1 MAELPK
7 GNSALHFERNNQMN
21 ILILGDVVGKAA
33 TEGFGPAL
41 SQFKKENKVDAVIV
55 NGENAC
61 LGSGNGIST
70 EAAELLLA
78 GGADVITGGNHS
90 LRQKNMLDYLD
101 SGKPIIR
108 PANLPSASPGN
119 GYLLADLCGRRLLV
133 MNLMGRVYMDPCDC
147 PFVAGDRILEREK
160 GNFDIAILDIHA
172 EATSEKW
179 ALADYFSDRVQ
190 VIFGTHTHV
199 QTADE
204 QILPTGCAF
213 ITDIGMCGPIRSAL
227 GVKTEIIVNRMR
239 TAIHERFELSDNPVR
254 YHGILVTTNGFD
266 KVTDI
271 KRVVF
276 E

>member
-1 MAELPK
+1 
-7 GNSALHFERNNQMN
+7 MN
-21 ILILGDVVGKAA
+21 LLILGDVVGKPA
-33 TEGFGPAL
+33 TEGFGKAL
-41 SQFKKENKVDAVIV
+41 SAFKAEQKVDAVII

-61 LGSGNGIST
+61 LGSGNGISS
-70 EAAELLLA
+70 EAAELLFA

-90 LRQKNMLDYLD
+90 FRQKNMLSYLD
-101 SGKPIIR
+101 TNPNIIR
-108 PANLPSASPGN
+108 PANLPTASPGN
-119 GYLLADLCGRRLLV
+119 GYVITDLAGRRFLI
-133 MNLMGRVYMDPCDC
+133 MNLMGRIYMDPCDC
-147 PFVAGDRILEREK
+147 PFNAGDKILEKEK
-160 GNFDIAILDIHA
+160 GNYDIAVLDIHA

-204 QILPTGCAF
+204 QILPSGCAY
-213 ITDIGMCGPIRSAL
+213 ITDIGMCGPIHSAL
-227 GVKTEIIVNRMR
+227 GVRTDIIVNRMR
-239 TAIHERFELSDNPVR
+239 TALHERFELSENPVR
-254 YHGILVTTNGFD
+254 YHGILVTINGFD

>member
-1 MAELPK
+1 MHL
-7 GNSALHFERNNQMN
+7 
-21 ILILGDVVGKAA
+21 LILGDVVGKPA
-33 TEGFGPAL
+33 TEGFGKAL
-41 SQFKKENKVDAVIV
+41 SAFKKEHKVDAVIV

-61 LGSGNGIST
+61 LGSGNGISK
-70 EAAELLLA
+70 EAAQLLFD

-90 LRQKNMLDYLD
+90 FRQKNMLEYLD

-108 PANLPSASPGN
+108 PANLPSASPGS
-119 GYLLADLCGRRLLV
+119 GYVLADLCGRRVLV

-147 PFVAGDRILEREK
+147 PFTAGERILEREK
-160 GNFDIAILDIHA
+160 GNYDLAVLDIHA

-179 ALADYFSDRVQ
+179 ALAHHFSDRVQ

-204 QILPTGCAF
+204 QILPTGCAY
-213 ITDIGMCGPIRSAL
+213 ITDIGMCGPIHSAL
-227 GVKTEIIVNRMR
+227 GVKTEIIVARMR
-239 TAIHERFELSDNPVR
+239 SAVHERFELSDNPVR

-266 KVTDI
+266 KVTNI